1 MKRITLAIATGV
13 AALMVWMAWPS
24 DGGED
29 WTACFPSPM
38 QAERSGDTRTQAMAT
53 LRAHETRHRM
63 LKDHK
68 QRELHDLQTHV
79 EWGIEEQQ
87 LGLGAAV
94 FTTQLEI
101 AEHEEELLEV
111 GDTMG
116 CLEDL

>member
-1 MKRITLAIATGV
+1 MKRIALAVTACV
-13 AALMVWMAWPS
+13 AALVVWMAWPS
-24 DGGED
+24 DGEED
-29 WTACFPSPM
+29 WTACFASPM
-38 QAERSGDTRTQAMAT
+38 HAERSGETAKQAMAT
-53 LRAHETRHRM
+53 LRAHEIRHLM

-68 QRELHDLQTHV
+68 ERELQDLETHV
-79 EWGIEEQQ
+79 EWGVEEQQ

-94 FTTQLEI
+94 FTTRLEI